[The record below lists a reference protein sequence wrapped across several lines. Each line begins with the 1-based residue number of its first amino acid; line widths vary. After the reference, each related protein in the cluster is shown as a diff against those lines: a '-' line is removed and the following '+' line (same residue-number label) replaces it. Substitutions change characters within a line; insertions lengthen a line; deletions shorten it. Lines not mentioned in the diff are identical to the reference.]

1 MGRVPLKK
9 SMTEIKNEKPTGVK
23 KKNQLPGG
31 LGVIDEMA

>member
-1 MGRVPLKK
+1 MPLKK
-9 SMTEIKNEKPTGVK
+9 SMTEIKNEKPTGMK